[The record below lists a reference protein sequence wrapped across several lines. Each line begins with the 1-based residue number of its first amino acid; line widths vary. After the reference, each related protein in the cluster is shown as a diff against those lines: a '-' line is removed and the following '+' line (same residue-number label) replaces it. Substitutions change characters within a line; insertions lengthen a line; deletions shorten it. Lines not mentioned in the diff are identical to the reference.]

1 MWDCEEFVKE
11 YEKKLEERNKQAAIE
26 YNKKVMLEIEEIEKQ
41 KAEQEN
47 NYGISIDKYVE
58 EKRVQGEIVDEFVEK
73 HLEARIATAR
83 WALALAMAMT
93 LLFKGFWALWII
105 FIAIYIY
112 KVKCYKSEALEADLS
127 KNERGV
133 TNEWLDRKK

>member
-26 YNKKVMLEIEEIEKQ
+26 YNKKVMLEIEEMKKQ
-41 KAEQEN
+41 KAEQTKIRETA
-47 NYGISIDKYVE
+47 IKKSVS
-58 EKRVQGEIVDEFVEK
+58 EKRARGEIISPFVK
-73 HLEARIATAR
+73 QHLESRILTAR

-93 LLFKGFWALWII
+93 LLFKGFWALWIV

-112 KVKCYKSEALEADLS
+112 EIKRYKREALEADLMS
-127 KNERGV
+127 WEKG
-133 TNEWLDRKK
+133 DKK